1 MLNIPERIDSVL
13 KNSPRLKGWQISNP
27 RLSALALKLLTRA
40 GLQLTAGVLVAAA
53 FWFAFFGVVQ
63 DLLANDPLVRA
74 DLRIVAFL
82 QTLRAPDFSQV
93 MVLFTDLANWQIII
107 PGAVILA
114 LSMCLCRQ
122 WWWLTGLALSVAGE
136 QALSHSLKWIFARD
150 RPDLH
155 NALIPAAGGS
165 FPSGHALAGSIFY
178 GFVACYVVSQTRSWL
193 LRIAVVVGMALLILG
208 IGFSRVYLG
217 VHWPSDVIGSFA
229 LGPAWVATVLLILS
243 AGWIPLPGHRPE
255 PVPIWYLWAGLGL
268 WLLVVAG
275 YFTLTDPIVTP
286 VSVKV
291 ATIALKNEEFDARL
305 FGTVSRFTEDITG
318 AAIEPINA
326 IFIGRKADLEQAIA
340 ASGWVKAVPLGL
352 RSGLRLV
359 WAELRN
365 QPDPDAPGVPAFLSG
380 VPNEMTF
387 ERPTTLNSARER
399 HHLHVWSTGV
409 TKDDH
414 PVWVGTVHQDT
425 SGTLY
430 RGLTYHKIDPN
441 LDRER
446 KQLLIDL
453 QASTCLTSQ
462 HAIPVTS
469 PMKGRNILH
478 NTFFTDGMALVFD
491 LQCK

>member
-1 MLNIPERIDSVL
+1 MLSIPERIESVL
-13 KNSPRLKGWQISNP
+13 KNSPRLEGWRTSNP
-27 RLSALALKLLTRA
+27 RSSAFLLKLLTRA
-40 GLQLTAGVLVAAA
+40 GLQLTAGVIVAAA
-53 FWFAFFGVVQ
+53 FWFTFFGVVQ

-82 QTLRAPDFSQV
+82 QTLRSPDFSQV
-93 MVLFTDLANWQIII
+93 MVLLTDLANWQIII
-107 PGAVILA
+107 AGAVILA
-114 LSMCLCRQ
+114 LSMYRCRQ
-122 WWWLTGLALSVAGE
+122 WWWLTGLALCVAGE
-136 QALSHSLKWIFARD
+136 QALSHSLKWIFSRD

-178 GFVACYVVSQTRSWL
+178 GFVACYIVSQIRSWMT
-193 LRIAVVVGMALLILG
+193 RIAVAVGMALLILG

-229 LGPAWVATVLLILS
+229 LGPAWVATVLLVLS
-243 AGWIPLPGHRPE
+243 AGWIPLPGHQPE
-255 PVPIWYLWAGLGL
+255 PVPIWHLWAGFGI

-275 YFTLTDPIVTP
+275 YFALTDPIVTP
-286 VSVKV
+286 VSAKV
-291 ATIALKNEEFDARL
+291 AIVALRSEEFDVRL
-305 FGTVSRFTEDITG
+305 FDTVPRFTEDITG
-318 AAIEPINA
+318 ASIEPINA
-326 IFIGRKADLEQAIA
+326 IFIASKPDLEQALA
-340 ASGWVKAVPLGL
+340 ASGWVKAVPLGF
-352 RSGLRLV
+352 RSGLGLV

-365 QPDPDAPGVPAFLSG
+365 QPDPHAPGVPAFLGG

-387 ERPTTLNSARER
+387 EHPTALNSARER
-399 HHLHVWSTGV
+399 HHLHVWSTAL
-409 TKDDH
+409 TKDGQ

-430 RGLTYHKIDPN
+430 RGLTYHKIDPD
-441 LDRER
+441 LDGER
-446 KQLLIDL
+446 DQLLQGL
-453 QASTCLTSQ
+453 KASACLTRQ

-469 PMKGRNILH
+469 PMKGQNILH